1 MPTLGGYYCV
11 EWHILEVFQA
21 DFCNWKS
28 MGITLCDACLA
39 ITKFKTNGSLA
50 SENRPTWKEEEK
62 RIEKIINQQLIVG
75 SSFN

>member
-1 MPTLGGYYCV
+1 
-11 EWHILEVFQA
+11 
-21 DFCNWKS
+21 